1 MLSDLRKQIDLIDC
15 DISKLLEK
23 RLNVVL
29 KIAKIKSQEDIDI
42 YDEERENV
50 VLKKVKEN
58 VSESVSSYVGEIY
71 KKIFEVSR
79 ECQKN
84 EK

>member
-42 YDEERENV
+42 R
-50 VLKKVKEN
+50 
-58 VSESVSSYVGEIY
+58 
-71 KKIFEVSR
+71 
-79 ECQKN
+79 
-84 EK
+84 

>member
-71 KKIFEVSR
+71 KKIFGG
-79 ECQKN
+79 
-84 EK
+84 